1 MPPTRILTEYG
12 GMTNLPPP
20 ANNTDPEYEEHGLEG
35 WMSHL
40 VELRTRLIR
49 SATAILVVFV
59 ALFYWRNGIFELFS
73 APMVR
78 SLPEGA
84 RMISTEVTS
93 NFFVP
98 IKFVLWVSFI
108 AALPVVLYQ
117 IWAFVAPGLYARE
130 KKLVVPVVVSSY
142 LLFLLG
148 SAFAYFVVFPT
159 VFQLM
164 AKLTPQGVEMAT
176 DIDRYLSFGL
186 AMFLAFGL
194 AFEVPV
200 VVVVLVKLGFVTIQ
214 QLKDWRA
221 YMIVGAFAVS
231 ALITPPDAVSMLLLA
246 IPLCLLY
253 EVGIWAARF
262 AVPKN
267 EANATDAA
275 SIKSN

>member
-1 MPPTRILTEYG
+1 MVQKL
-12 GMTNLPPP
+12 
-20 ANNTDPEYEEHGLEG
+20 NTPEQKDDEAIGLDG
-35 WMSHL
+35 WMAHL
-40 VELRTRLIR
+40 VELRDRLIR
-49 SATAILVVFV
+49 SAAAVLIVFV

-98 IKFVLWVSFI
+98 IKFVLWVSFVV
-108 AALPVVLYQ
+108 ALPVVLYQ
-117 IWAFVAPGLYARE
+117 VWAFVAPGLYARE

-142 LLFLLG
+142 LLFLVG
-148 SAFAYFVVFPT
+148 SAFAYFIVFPT
-159 VFQLM
+159 VFKLM
-164 AKLTPQGVEMAT
+164 ASLTPHGVEMAT
-176 DIDRYLSFGL
+176 AIDRYLSFGL

-200 VVVVLVKLGFVTIQ
+200 VVVVLVKLGFVSIQ
-214 QLKDWRA
+214 QLKEWRP

-231 ALITPPDAVSMLLLA
+231 ALVTPPDAVSMLLLA

-262 AVPKN
+262 AVPKD
-267 EANATDAA
+267 ATDAA
-275 SIKSN
+275 

>member
-1 MPPTRILTEYG
+1 MVQKL
-12 GMTNLPPP
+12 
-20 ANNTDPEYEEHGLEG
+20 NTPEQKDDEAIGLDG
-35 WMSHL
+35 WMAHL
-40 VELRTRLIR
+40 VELRDRLIR
-49 SATAILVVFV
+49 SAAAVLIVFV

-98 IKFVLWVSFI
+98 IKFVLWVSFVV
-108 AALPVVLYQ
+108 ALPVVLYQ
-117 IWAFVAPGLYARE
+117 VWAFVAPGLYARE

-142 LLFLLG
+142 LLFLVG
-148 SAFAYFVVFPT
+148 SAFAYFIVFPT
-159 VFQLM
+159 VFKLM
-164 AKLTPQGVEMAT
+164 ASLTPHGVEMAT

-186 AMFLAFGL
+186 TMFLAFGL

-200 VVVVLVKLGFVTIQ
+200 VVVVLAKLGVVSIQ
-214 QLKDWRA
+214 QLKEWRP

-231 ALITPPDAVSMLLLA
+231 ALVTPPDAVSMLLLA

-262 AVPKN
+262 AVPKD
-267 EANATDAA
+267 ATDAA
-275 SIKSN
+275 

>member
-1 MPPTRILTEYG
+1 MVQKL
-12 GMTNLPPP
+12 
-20 ANNTDPEYEEHGLEG
+20 NTPEQKDDEAIGLDG
-35 WMSHL
+35 WMAHL
-40 VELRTRLIR
+40 VELRDRLIR
-49 SATAILVVFV
+49 SAAAVLIVFV

-98 IKFVLWVSFI
+98 IKFVLWVSFVV
-108 AALPVVLYQ
+108 ALPVVLYQ
-117 IWAFVAPGLYARE
+117 VWAFVAPGLYARE

-142 LLFLLG
+142 LLFLVG
-148 SAFAYFVVFPT
+148 SAFAYFIVFPT
-159 VFQLM
+159 VFKLM
-164 AKLTPQGVEMAT
+164 ASLTPHGVEMAT
-176 DIDRYLSFGL
+176 DIDHYLSFGL

-200 VVVVLVKLGFVTIQ
+200 VVVVLVKLGFVSIQ
-214 QLKDWRA
+214 QLKEWRP

-231 ALITPPDAVSMLLLA
+231 ALVTPPDAVSMLLLA

-262 AVPKN
+262 AVPKD
-267 EANATDAA
+267 ATDAT
-275 SIKSN
+275 

>member
-1 MPPTRILTEYG
+1 MVQKL
-12 GMTNLPPP
+12 
-20 ANNTDPEYEEHGLEG
+20 NTPQQTDDEALGLDS
-35 WMSHL
+35 WMAHL
-40 VELRTRLIR
+40 VELRDRLIR
-49 SATAILVVFV
+49 SAAAVLIVFV

-98 IKFVLWVSFI
+98 IKFVLWVSFVI
-108 AALPVVLYQ
+108 SLPVVLYQ

-130 KKLVVPVVVSSY
+130 KKLVVPVVTSSY
-142 LLFLLG
+142 ILFLIG
-148 SAFAYFVVFPT
+148 SAFAYFIVFPT
-159 VFQLM
+159 VFNLM
-164 AKLTPQGVEMAT
+164 ASLTPHGVEMAT

-186 AMFLAFGL
+186 TMFLAFGL

-200 VVVVLVKLGFVTIQ
+200 VVVVLAKLGFVSIQ
-214 QLKDWRA
+214 QLKEWRP

-231 ALITPPDAVSMLLLA
+231 ALVTPPDAVSMLLLA

-253 EVGIWAARF
+253 EVGVGVARF
-262 AVPKN
+262 VAPNDVGEN
-267 EANATDAA
+267 ENA
-275 SIKSN
+275 

>member
-1 MPPTRILTEYG
+1 MVQKL
-12 GMTNLPPP
+12 
-20 ANNTDPEYEEHGLEG
+20 NTPEQKDDEAIGLDG
-35 WMSHL
+35 WMAHL
-40 VELRTRLIR
+40 VELRDRLIR
-49 SATAILVVFV
+49 SAAAVLIVFV

-78 SLPEGA
+78 SLPEGE

-98 IKFVLWVSFI
+98 IKFVLWVSFVV
-108 AALPVVLYQ
+108 ALPVVLYQ
-117 IWAFVAPGLYARE
+117 VWAFVAPGLYARE

-142 LLFLLG
+142 LLFLVG
-148 SAFAYFVVFPT
+148 SAFAYFIVFPT
-159 VFQLM
+159 VFKLM
-164 AKLTPQGVEMAT
+164 ASLTPHGVEMAT

-200 VVVVLVKLGFVTIQ
+200 VVVVLVKLGFVSIQ
-214 QLKDWRA
+214 QLKEWRP

-231 ALITPPDAVSMLLLA
+231 ALVTPPDAVSMLLLA

-262 AVPKN
+262 AVPKD
-267 EANATDAA
+267 ATDAA
-275 SIKSN
+275 

>member
-1 MPPTRILTEYG
+1 MVQKL
-12 GMTNLPPP
+12 
-20 ANNTDPEYEEHGLEG
+20 NTPEQKDDEAIGLDG
-35 WMSHL
+35 WMAHL
-40 VELRTRLIR
+40 VELRDRLIR
-49 SATAILVVFV
+49 SAAAVLIVFV

-98 IKFVLWVSFI
+98 IKFVLWVSFVV
-108 AALPVVLYQ
+108 ALPVVLYQ
-117 IWAFVAPGLYARE
+117 VWAFVAPGLYARE

-142 LLFLLG
+142 LLFLVG
-148 SAFAYFVVFPT
+148 SAFAYFIVFPT
-159 VFQLM
+159 VFKLM
-164 AKLTPQGVEMAT
+164 ASLTPHGVEMAT

-200 VVVVLVKLGFVTIQ
+200 VVVVLVKLGFVSIQ
-214 QLKDWRA
+214 QLKEWRP

-231 ALITPPDAVSMLLLA
+231 ALVTPPDAVSMLLLA

-253 EVGIWAARF
+253 EVGIGAARF
-262 AVPKN
+262 VAPKDVD
-267 EANATDAA
+267 ENA
-275 SIKSN
+275 

>member
-1 MPPTRILTEYG
+1 MVQKL
-12 GMTNLPPP
+12 
-20 ANNTDPEYEEHGLEG
+20 NTPEQKDDEAIGLDG
-35 WMSHL
+35 WMAHL
-40 VELRTRLIR
+40 VELRDRLIR
-49 SATAILVVFV
+49 SAAAVLIVFV

-98 IKFVLWVSFI
+98 IKFVLWVSFVV
-108 AALPVVLYQ
+108 ALPVVLYQ
-117 IWAFVAPGLYARE
+117 VWAFVAPGLYARE

-142 LLFLLG
+142 LLFLVG
-148 SAFAYFVVFPT
+148 SAFAYFIVFPT
-159 VFQLM
+159 VFKLM
-164 AKLTPQGVEMAT
+164 ASLTPQGVEMAT

-200 VVVVLVKLGFVTIQ
+200 VVVVLVKLGFVSIQ
-214 QLKDWRA
+214 QLKEWRP

-231 ALITPPDAVSMLLLA
+231 ALVTPPDAVSMLLLA

-262 AVPKN
+262 AVPKD
-267 EANATDAA
+267 ATDAA
-275 SIKSN
+275 

>member
-1 MPPTRILTEYG
+1 MVQKL
-12 GMTNLPPP
+12 
-20 ANNTDPEYEEHGLEG
+20 NTPEQKDDEAIGLDG
-35 WMSHL
+35 WMAHL
-40 VELRTRLIR
+40 VELRDRLIR
-49 SATAILVVFV
+49 SAAAVLIVFV

-93 NFFVP
+93 TFFVP
-98 IKFVLWVSFI
+98 IKFVLWGSF
-108 AALPVVLYQ
+108 AVGLPVVLYQ
-117 IWAFVAPGLYARE
+117 VWAFVAPGLYARE

-142 LLFLLG
+142 LLFLVG
-148 SAFAYFVVFPT
+148 SAFAYFIVFPT
-159 VFQLM
+159 VFKLM
-164 AKLTPQGVEMAT
+164 ASLTPHGVEMAT

-200 VVVVLVKLGFVTIQ
+200 VVVVLVKLGFVSIQ
-214 QLKDWRA
+214 QLKEWRP

-231 ALITPPDAVSMLLLA
+231 ALVTPPDAVSMLLLA

-262 AVPKN
+262 AVPKD
-267 EANATDAA
+267 ATDAA
-275 SIKSN
+275 